1 MAKTAKIDILLCAR
15 NNQFRSNWGMKTAK
29 ALFKEARA
37 QGFSWAKAAENAYF
51 TQNPGAQL
59 VRFTSLYQLLT
70 TSFSMRLTPEGTE
83 YWLNAIHELNGR
95 DFGRDFQ
102 PKSKPSDFSSEN
114 KRRDFQFFEKE
125 TQKET
130 QKEHEQ

>member
-1 MAKTAKIDILLCAR
+1 
-15 NNQFRSNWGMKTAK
+15 MKTAK
-29 ALFKEARA
+29 KLFAEARA
-37 QGFSWAKAAENAYF
+37 QGFSWAQAAENAYL

-83 YWLNAIHELNGR
+83 FWLNAIHELNGR
-95 DFGRDFQ
+95 NFGRDFG

-114 KRRDFQFFEKE
+114 KRRDFQIFEK

-130 QKEHEQ
+130 QKEYEQ

>member
-1 MAKTAKIDILLCAR
+1 
-15 NNQFRSNWGMKTAK
+15 MKTAK
-29 ALFKEARA
+29 TLFKEARA
-37 QGFSWAKAAENAYF
+37 QGFAWAQAAENAYL

-95 DFGRDFQ
+95 NFGRDFQ

-114 KRRDFQFFEKE
+114 KRRDFQLFEKE